1 MSTPRRPD
9 APQRPRRHSGIGVP
23 AEPVANATPS
33 RAPRPATDHLT
44 AAKAGNPP
52 RPSSGEARKPVSPRN
67 PLSTTRPARVAAS
80 PVTAKSEQKTKK
92 KLSFGGLSASVR
104 MISVAVVLGMVGL
117 NLIPI
122 GMQWYQQEQE
132 YRAVRAELDAANLRH
147 QELQDS
153 IAAWDNDNFV
163 ANEAKTRLGYVWP
176 GEVQYNVVGLPE
188 TAQSGEDEASLS
200 VNSPV
205 RPWTSTILQSM
216 IEADQPG
223 SSSELGSLV
232 PTFDPKKATEDE
244 DAGA

>member
-1 MSTPRRPD
+1 
-9 APQRPRRHSGIGVP
+9 
-23 AEPVANATPS
+23 
-33 RAPRPATDHLT
+33 
-44 AAKAGNPP
+44 
-52 RPSSGEARKPVSPRN
+52 
-67 PLSTTRPARVAAS
+67 
-80 PVTAKSEQKTKK
+80 
-92 KLSFGGLSASVR
+92 
-104 MISVAVVLGMVGL
+104 MISIAVVLGMVGL
-117 NLIPI
+117 NLVPI

-132 YRAVRAELDAANLRH
+132 YRAVKAELEAANLHH

-188 TAQSGEDEASLS
+188 TAQSGEDEISLTTE
-200 VNSPV
+200 SPV

-232 PTFDPKKATEDE
+232 PTFDPKKETEDE